1 MIVAESSLAGEQG
14 VRMAPPD
21 PTASRA
27 LWVAKVLTPSE
38 METAVPGLPG
48 SAQVAM
54 AEQADQEEL
63 GHPVEL
69 ASARFRARA
78 PAEEVALRELSA
90 DAAGPAREE
99 QTAAVVP
106 WASMPEPRCSTGV
119 TSRMSGTSVS
129 MAWMELPG
137 LTESEV
143 VVVVVVVETSPGPYR
158 HVRLNR
164 EREEAVEVG
173 EALQEPLGVAD
184 GLEAPRWRSM
194 LSVAWLRC

>member
-1 MIVAESSLAGEQG
+1 
-14 VRMAPPD
+14 
-21 PTASRA
+21 
-27 LWVAKVLTPSE
+27 
-38 METAVPGLPG
+38 
-48 SAQVAM
+48 
-54 AEQADQEEL
+54 
-63 GHPVEL
+63 
-69 ASARFRARA
+69 
-78 PAEEVALRELSA
+78 
-90 DAAGPAREE
+90 
-99 QTAAVVP
+99 
-106 WASMPEPRCSTGV
+106 
-119 TSRMSGTSVS
+119 MSGTSVS